1 MVDALQDDLELEEDY
16 RLFSMLRRGKITEQ
30 EYDERTMESAKT
42 IQKEMDKRRVK
53 KKKRKRK

>member
-1 MVDALQDDLELEEDY
+1 
-16 RLFSMLRRGKITEQ
+16 MLRRGKITEE

-42 IQKEMDKRRVK
+42 IQKEMDKKRVK